1 VSSLLAF
8 ADFFF
13 STTLLLC
20 SESDELLLDDCFF
33 SFFDDRDLF
42 FRLFFFSPPLLRLR
56 PNFSAAEAEEIG
68 ELVSGVVEASPLP
81 LDEEDAVML
90 RIDSSSAFIEND
102 CDVEMSCFD
111 DDFELFDLDLDL
123 DLDFNGLVDGDDEHK
138 CRPKS
143 VGLVSTFLGSLI
155 LMFIFS
161 KRALQS
167 TTLSSGFLTD
177 TTLGT
182 VAVATV
188 AAVEAFFK
196 ANISLRLVLGAGCR
210 IILRLIIDVRSATEL
225 LVKRELT
232 SSASRRKKN
241 SLPFKLRSC
250 SLSIVASI

>member
-1 VSSLLAF
+1 MSSLLAF

-68 ELVSGVVEASPLP
+68 ELVSGVVDASPLP

-111 DDFELFDLDLDL
+111 DDFDL
-123 DLDFNGLVDGDDEHK
+123 DLDFNGLVDGDEEHK

-143 VGLVSTFLGSLI
+143 VGLVSTFYKPVYLLI
-155 LMFIFS
+155 
-161 KRALQS
+161 
-167 TTLSSGFLTD
+167 TLF
-177 TTLGT
+177 
-182 VAVATV
+182 
-188 AAVEAFFK
+188 
-196 ANISLRLVLGAGCR
+196 CC
-210 IILRLIIDVRSATEL
+210 ILI
-225 LVKRELT
+225 KH
-232 SSASRRKKN
+232 
-241 SLPFKLRSC
+241 
-250 SLSIVASI
+250 